1 HEPPPDAPGTY
12 CSPFTAYVPTP
23 PRIPEPVYN
32 RYSSRPVSASSARKS
47 PVSSPVKTSPP
58 AVAVTPA
65 TVGLGERYRQRTVP
79 RAASS
84 AVSHPLAWP
93 AESEV
98 YVPPMYSVPG
108 TKRVVVPAWYVPHQS
123 TAAT

>member
-32 RYSSRPVSASSARKS
+32 RYSSRPVAASSARKS

-65 TVGLGERYRQRTVP
+65 TMGFGERYRQRTVP
-79 RAASS
+79 LAAST
-84 AVSHPLAWP
+84 AVSHPLASA
-93 AESEV
+93 AESDP
-98 YVPPMYSVPG
+98 YPPPIYWVPG
-108 TKRVVVPAWYVPHQS
+108 T
-123 TAAT
+123 